1 MEGPKLPRDAG
12 KDHALGLA
20 GALVHCRAYFR
31 DHEPVSMT
39 DLRNSLEATLG
50 ATYRI
55 ERELGGGGMS
65 RVFLAEE
72 VALGRRVVI
81 KVLPPEMAAGVNQDR
96 FRREI
101 QVAARLQHPHI
112 VPLLAAGA
120 EGDVLW
126 YAMPY
131 IAGESLRVKLAREG
145 ELPVPEA
152 ARILREVA
160 DALSHAHSEGVVHR
174 DIKPD
179 NVMLSGRHA
188 LVTDFGVAKAVSDS
202 TGGQNL
208 TSLGVALGT
217 PAYMAP
223 EQATADPHVDHRA
236 DLYGLGAMAYEM
248 LTGQPPFTGPTPQA
262 VLAAH
267 VTQTPTAIAQMRPAV
282 PPALSVVVMRCL
294 EKRAADRWQRADELI
309 PHLEALLTPTGG
321 TTPTASVPIPDAA
334 ALRRADPVRV
344 AVLFGLASIAVLA
357 GVWWIVQRA
366 GLPDWVL
373 FAAAALLVA
382 GLPVM
387 LLASRHER
395 RQALAPTTGI
405 AITPPGGVL
414 GRLKTLRGAVAG
426 GVIAFI
432 ALAVGAA
439 GFMTLRALGVGPFAT
454 LVSAGVLKERDQLVL
469 ADFENRTTDSTL
481 GQSVTEALRID
492 LARSP
497 VLRLLE
503 NADVDAA
510 LRRMERNPDTDLT
523 PAVAREVAEREGAA
537 AVVTGEISTLGAG
550 FVLAARL
557 VAVGDGRTLL
567 AERETAAD
575 ATELIAAVDRLSR
588 KLREGIG
595 ESLRSIRAGEPLEE
609 VTTSSLDALRK
620 YTQAEQAADRAQYQQ
635 SVTLLEEA
643 LRLDSTFAMAWR
655 KLGVVLGNQGVNRS
669 REIEAISR
677 AFVLRDRL
685 PERERLITTAYYY
698 GGVEIDLDRQ
708 IAAYEQVLE
717 RWQDDVVSLNNVSI
731 SYQSKGRYADAERV
745 ARRGT
750 EVSPQTGVLWANLV
764 ASLVY
769 QGRFETADS
778 VLNRWAEVA
787 PEARNRAQMGFT
799 VAFERGD
806 YEGALRWADSSD
818 ATGEPTMQ
826 VFSRLQK
833 AATLTITGR
842 LAAATPQIW
851 EAIALEVR
859 RGNAGG
865 VPQRAVPL
873 ARAVLVRGHPEE
885 AIRQLDS
892 ILARYPLDSVP
903 PADRNYLGLANFF
916 ATAGNLD
923 RAEGYYTA
931 WQRALP
937 ETVRLGEPARFGTEG
952 LIALGRGR
960 PAEALTA
967 FRTIREKDDCVVCWL
982 PELGQAFEAL
992 NQPDSAL
999 AAYEAWVTTPE
1010 GGPSFR
1016 QFTLPPTLIRLGEL
1030 YETKGNR
1037 QKALEY
1043 YGRFTTLWKDADP
1056 DLQPKVAEIK
1066 RRVAELAGEPRS

>member
-1 MEGPKLPRDAG
+1 
-12 KDHALGLA
+12 
-20 GALVHCRAYFR
+20 
-31 DHEPVSMT
+31 MT
-39 DLRNSLEATLG
+39 DLRTSLEATLG
-50 ATYRI
+50 ASYRI

-72 VALGRRVVI
+72 TALGRRVVI

-188 LVTDFGVAKAVSDS
+188 LVTDFGVAKAVSES
-202 TGGQNL
+202 AGGQNL

-267 VTQTPTAIAQMRPAV
+267 VTQAPMAIAQMRPAV
-282 PPALSVVVMRCL
+282 PPALSAVVMRCL

-309 PHLEALLTPTGG
+309 PHLEAILTPTGG

-357 GVWWIVQRA
+357 GVWWMVQRA

-395 RQALAPTTGI
+395 RQALAPTTGM
-405 AITPPGGVL
+405 AITPPAGVL
-414 GRLKTLRGAVAG
+414 GRLKTLRGAVVG
-426 GVIAFI
+426 GVVAFI
-432 ALAVGAA
+432 ALALGAA

-510 LRRMERNPDTDLT
+510 LRRMERNPDADLT

-557 VAVGDGRTLL
+557 VAVGDGSTLL

-595 ESLRSIRAGEPLEE
+595 ESLRSIRAGERLEE
-609 VTTSSLDALRK
+609 VTTSSLEALRK

-643 LRLDSTFAMAWR
+643 LRLDSTFA
-655 KLGVVLGNQGVNRS
+655 
-669 REIEAISR
+669 
-677 AFVLRDRL
+677 
-685 PERERLITTAYYY
+685 
-698 GGVEIDLDRQ
+698 
-708 IAAYEQVLE
+708 
-717 RWQDDVVSLNNVSI
+717 
-731 SYQSKGRYADAERV
+731 
-745 ARRGT
+745 
-750 EVSPQTGVLWANLV
+750 
-764 ASLVY
+764 
-769 QGRFETADS
+769 
-778 VLNRWAEVA
+778 
-787 PEARNRAQMGFT
+787 
-799 VAFERGD
+799 
-806 YEGALRWADSSD
+806 
-818 ATGEPTMQ
+818 
-826 VFSRLQK
+826 
-833 AATLTITGR
+833 
-842 LAAATPQIW
+842 
-851 EAIALEVR
+851 
-859 RGNAGG
+859 
-865 VPQRAVPL
+865 
-873 ARAVLVRGHPEE
+873 
-885 AIRQLDS
+885 
-892 ILARYPLDSVP
+892 
-903 PADRNYLGLANFF
+903 
-916 ATAGNLD
+916 
-923 RAEGYYTA
+923 
-931 WQRALP
+931 
-937 ETVRLGEPARFGTEG
+937 
-952 LIALGRGR
+952 
-960 PAEALTA
+960 
-967 FRTIREKDDCVVCWL
+967 
-982 PELGQAFEAL
+982 
-992 NQPDSAL
+992 
-999 AAYEAWVTTPE
+999 
-1010 GGPSFR
+1010 
-1016 QFTLPPTLIRLGEL
+1016 
-1030 YETKGNR
+1030 
-1037 QKALEY
+1037 
-1043 YGRFTTLWKDADP
+1043 
-1056 DLQPKVAEIK
+1056 
-1066 RRVAELAGEPRS
+1066 